1 MKMRHVRAVAVAA
14 VVVVAL
20 TGARR
25 GGSGGGCDDHD
36 SSSSSSSSSSGGYT
50 SGGSSDYDND
60 YDNDDGYQES
70 TGGYGDST
78 PSAGPTTSAESDIR
92 ITDCVINGLSATEA
106 KVTWKYTITNGD
118 STGSADYTGTMVFK
132 DTAGSMVGTALFTN
146 DDVAAG
152 TPYEGTVE
160 DSVYDSDVAGLQGRC
175 EVSTVSKIPS
185 Y

>member
-36 SSSSSSSSSSGGYT
+36 RSSSSSSSSGGSYT
-50 SGGSSDYDND
+50 SGGSSDYDDD
-60 YDNDDGYQES
+60 YEQS

-78 PSAGPTTSAESDIR
+78 PSAGPTTAGESDIQ
-92 ITDCVINGLSATEA
+92 ITDCVINGLSSTEA
-106 KVTWKYTITNGD
+106 KITWKYTITNGD
-118 STGSADYTGTMVFK
+118 STGSADYTGTLVFK
-132 DTAGSMVGTALFTN
+132 DSAGAMLGSALFT
-146 DDVAAG
+146 DEDVAVG
-152 TPYEGTVE
+152 TPFEGTVE